1 MPAALIA
8 QIGMIVGC
16 LAVLWSLP
24 SFETIAIWAAIA
36 ALATLGRALLLW
48 NWPHKALTASQAR
61 GLLRL
66 LLCASVITGAIW
78 GALPVLLQDRA
89 PIEYQMFVGVVMAG
103 MCAGALAALGYIRA
117 VFYAFI
123 LPALLPFIALMLA
136 GDGVIQPVLGLLALL
151 FLAALAF
158 IVRTL
163 ERVVVSAFSL
173 QHANADLVR
182 RLTGA
187 RDLANSAAEAK
198 NALIS
203 SLDESRREA
212 ESANQAK
219 STFLAIMS
227 HELRTPLNAIIGFA
241 DVMRTEAF
249 GPLQNERYREYVND
263 IRESGTHLLELI
275 NKILDLSKIEAG
287 KFDLSLEPLAIEPTI
302 RSVLR
307 LFREQATVAGV
318 KLELKVS
325 PEAAVLHA
333 DARSFKQI
341 LINLVSNAIKFAPRG
356 TMIMISAT
364 AKAGW
369 TELSVADQGIG
380 IPPSDIDKAIA
391 PFSQLGDPMT
401 RRHDGTGLGLSLVKA
416 LIELHEGRLSIEG
429 TPGGGTTV
437 RLHFPE
443 HTGQACDRV
452 HELKSD
458 QQPPEAKPI
467 AC

>member
-1 MPAALIA
+1 
-8 QIGMIVGC
+8 
-16 LAVLWSLP
+16 
-24 SFETIAIWAAIA
+24 
-36 ALATLGRALLLW
+36 
-48 NWPHKALTASQAR
+48 
-61 GLLRL
+61 
-66 LLCASVITGAIW
+66 
-78 GALPVLLQDRA
+78 
-89 PIEYQMFVGVVMAG
+89 
-103 MCAGALAALGYIRA
+103 
-117 VFYAFI
+117 
-123 LPALLPFIALMLA
+123 
-136 GDGVIQPVLGLLALL
+136 LALL
-151 FLAALAF
+151 FLGSLAF
-158 IVRTL
+158 IARTL

-173 QHANADLVR
+173 QQANADLVQ
-182 RLTGA
+182 RLTAA

-198 NALIS
+198 NALIAT
-203 SLDESRREA
+203 LEESRREA
-212 ESANQAK
+212 ETANQAK

-241 DVMRTEAF
+241 DVMKTEAL

-287 KFDLSLEPLAIEPTI
+287 KFDLALEPLAVEPTI

-318 KLELKVS
+318 KLELNVA
-325 PEAAVLHA
+325 PDAAVVHA
-333 DARSFKQI
+333 DTRSFKQM
-341 LINLVSNAIKFAPRG
+341 LINLTSNAIKFAPRG
-356 TMIMISAT
+356 TTICIDAA
-364 AKAGW
+364 AKSGSI
-369 TELSVADQGIG
+369 ELSVCDQGIG

-416 LIELHEGRLSIEG
+416 LIELHRGHLSIEP

-443 HTGQACDRV
+443 SQRADAER
-452 HELKSD
+452 EED
-458 QQPPEAKPI
+458 PQPSAAKPI